1 MVAYNLDYV
10 YPAGICLEIVIFTV
24 TLIVLI
30 REGYK
35 FCQNRIRDRAAADR
49 NLQH

>member
-1 MVAYNLDYV
+1 MVAYDLDYV
-10 YPAGICLEIVIFTV
+10 YPAGICLEIAIFTV
-24 TLIVLI
+24 TVIVLI

-35 FCQNRIRDRAAADR
+35 FFKNRMRERADR